1 MKINV
6 ILYLMF
12 GYNDTLTML
21 HQPQKG
27 LRIFQITMEKK
38 LDKNGGKKLEKNGQ
52 KLDKN
57 YHGKTKTKNYIKSS
71 LIFADQIPKTFRSS
85 R

>member
-38 LDKNGGKKLEKNGQ
+38 LEKNGGKKLGKYGKKIGQ
-52 KLDKN
+52 KLPWKSKN
-57 YHGKTKTKNYIKSS
+57 KKLHQKFFNIC
-71 LIFADQIPKTFRSS
+71 
-85 R
+85 

>member
-1 MKINV
+1 MKINI

-27 LRIFQITMEKK
+27 LRIFQITMEK
-38 LDKNGGKKLEKNGQ
+38 NYHGKKLEKNGKKIGQ
-52 KLDKN
+52 KLTWKN
-57 YHGKTKTKNYIKSS
+57 KNKKLHQKFFNIC
-71 LIFADQIPKTFRSS
+71 
-85 R
+85 